1 MHALVGVCAR
11 VDAVSSGEEAIAA
24 VRQHD
29 SDRPYDVIF
38 MDWRMP
44 GMDGIQAARLI
55 KEDPYL
61 TTRPAVVLVTA
72 FGREEVREEA
82 ERIQMDGYL
91 LKPVTASMLFDTLV
105 ALFAGASHDRT
116 ALAPVGD
123 RHADRLRGLRVLWLK
138 TTRSTSRSPLSC
150 WRAWAPRWR
159 WRTTA
164 WKRSARC

>member
-24 VRQHD
+24 VKQHD
-29 SDRPYDVIF
+29 SGRPYDVVF

-55 KEDPYL
+55 KEDAL

-82 ERIQMDGYL
+82 ERIQIDGFL

-105 ALFAGASHDRT
+105 ALFAGASKTKRYSLRRSIAMRT
-116 ALAPVGD
+116 GCAA
-123 RHADRLRGLRVLWLK
+123 
-138 TTRSTSRSPLSC
+138 
-150 WRAWAPRWR
+150 
-159 WRTTA
+159 
-164 WKRSARC
+164 